1 LHVGD
6 EPAIMISMEVEVIRS
21 ARRRKTIS
29 ARLENGRLIVR
40 APASI
45 SEKELNKA
53 IETLKARTM
62 RRQETRPLSD
72 AKLHQ
77 RAQMLNHR
85 YFGGK
90 LHWNT
95 IRWVTNQQKRFGSCT
110 PSQKTIRISHRIGKM
125 PQWVQDYVIVHEL
138 AHLLEG
144 NHGPRFWELVDNYP
158 MTERARG
165 YLMAVGLE
173 PLAEQESSNDIDA

>member
-1 LHVGD
+1 MHLSD
-6 EPAIMISMEVEVIRS
+6 ETAIMIGMEVEVIRS
-21 ARRRKTIS
+21 TRRRKTIS

-40 APASI
+40 APAVI
-45 SEKELNKA
+45 SERELNKA
-53 IETLKARTM
+53 IEKLKARTL
-62 RRQETRPLSD
+62 RHQEARPLSD
-72 AKLHQ
+72 KKLHQ

-85 YFGGK
+85 YFGGT
-90 LHWNT
+90 LHWNS

-144 NHGPRFWELVDNYP
+144 NHGPRFWKLVNSYP
-158 MTERARG
+158 LTERARG
-165 YLMAVGLE
+165 YLMATGLE
-173 PLAEQESSNDIDA
+173 PLTEQEFPNDIDA